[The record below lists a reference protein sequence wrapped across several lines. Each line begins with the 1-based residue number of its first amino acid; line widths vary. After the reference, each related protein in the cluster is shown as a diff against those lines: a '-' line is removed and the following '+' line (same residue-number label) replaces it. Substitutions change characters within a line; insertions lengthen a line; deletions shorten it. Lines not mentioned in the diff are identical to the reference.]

1 MNYMMGEGPREGA
14 RSVASSLFLDQN
26 EVRGVKK
33 NYFEGRPPSF
43 LGVWMSGL
51 YLLEDP
57 NIRPCYSLRES
68 CPSEESREVTHEQ
81 HAKGDAR
88 GLVVGRGV
96 GDLAACLRI
105 FHCSR
110 QEW

>member
-1 MNYMMGEGPREGA
+1 MQRQLHTIQVGAVGLEEGGA
-14 RSVASSLFLDQN
+14 GGGGRRSGASTLFVDQN
-26 EVRGVKK
+26 QVCGVKK
-33 NYFEGRPPSF
+33 NYFGGRPPSF

-88 GLVVGRGV
+88 GLGV
-96 GDLAACLRI
+96 G
-105 FHCSR
+105 
-110 QEW
+110 QG

>member
-1 MNYMMGEGPREGA
+1 MRWEGGSTVDLCDGRGA
-14 RSVASSLFLDQN
+14 PGVAPERGPLFFLDQN
-26 EVRGVKK
+26 EVCGVKK
-33 NYFEGRPPSF
+33 NYFGGRPSSF

-88 GLVVGRGV
+88 GLGV
-96 GDLAACLRI
+96 G
-105 FHCSR
+105 
-110 QEW
+110 QG